1 MLLQVPLLILFT
13 VCHRYCAS
21 AHMVDVFA
29 LLLPRHNTRH
39 CRQRPTMLPSSVQ
52 TKDKTIQ
59 RLTEVLGAAAAA
71 VAAPV
76 VSSSAVEGKE
86 NWLAGTANSTS
97 TSSSDSGA
105 A

>member
-59 RLTEVLGAAAAA
+59 RLTEELGAAAVA
-71 VAAPV
+71 AAPV